1 MKVLMHLHPYLILHR
16 YCYWLLQTTFS
27 VITHSFKSRDALEP
41 RQNAYIFSN
50 SYLAERSSIAFL
62 ARFSDRVEES

>member
-1 MKVLMHLHPYLILHR
+1 MHVHPLLILYR
-16 YCYWLLQTTFS
+16 YCCWLLQTSFS
-27 VITHSFKSRDALEP
+27 VTARSFKSRDALET